1 MKRVHPHSDDCG
13 KSEMMLFSVPPTQNE
28 INKCKYT
35 ETFPVASLSDNAPI
49 EFHVPGNGEQ
59 YIDLARLQLHLRC
72 KITKADG
79 SDIDAGAKVA
89 PVNLMLHSLFSQVN
103 VLLNEKLISGSSN
116 TYPFKAY
123 IETLLTH
130 GNGIKTS
137 ELTAGLFY
145 KDTAGQM
152 NVADPAGANQ
162 GLKKRNEFTKESQMV
177 DLIGRLHLD
186 ICNQD
191 RLLLNGVDVRIKL
204 IRSKNEFCL
213 MSSEA
218 GAKYKVIILE
228 TILRVLHVTPTP
240 SALLRHSQILRKT
253 PAKYPIIR
261 TECKTF
267 TISPGNTT
275 FTHQNLFLGQI
286 PRRVCLALV
295 KNEALSGSY
304 KTNPFNFENF
314 DVSFISLNVNGE
326 SMPGNPLKLKYDTA
340 GGQTYIRA
348 FYNLFD
354 SIDSAQLGDGNQLD
368 RFDFAN
374 GFAIYAF
381 SLAADRSLGEHFNF
395 QENGT
400 VAVSFEFGTALTT
413 TVSVIVLGEFD
424 NIIEIDESRNILFDY
439 NV

>member
-13 KSEMMLFSVPPTQNE
+13 KSEMMLFTTPPTQTE
-28 INKCKYT
+28 IIKSKYM
-35 ETFPVASLSDNAPI
+35 ETHPVASLTNDGPI
-49 EFHVPGNGEQ
+49 EFFIPGNGEL

-72 KITKADG
+72 KITKPDG
-79 SDIDAGAKVA
+79 TDIDADAKVG
-89 PVNLMLHSLFSQVN
+89 PVNLLLHSLFSQVN

-116 TYPFKAY
+116 TYPYKAY

-137 ELTAGLFY
+137 ELTGALFY
-145 KDTAGQM
+145 KDTAGSL
-152 NVADPAGANQ
+152 NVADPAGANL
-162 GLKKRNEFTKESQMV
+162 GLKKRSEFTKESQTV
-177 DLIGRLHLD
+177 DLMGRLHLD

-191 RLLLNGVDVRIKL
+191 RLLLNGVDMRIKL

-218 GAKYKVIILE
+218 GAKYKVAIQE
-228 TILRVLHVTPTP
+228 ATLRVLHVTPTP
-240 SALLRHSQILRKT
+240 SALLMHSQMLRKT

-261 TECKTF
+261 SDCKVF
-267 TISPGNTT
+267 TISPGSTT
-275 FTHQNLFLGQI
+275 FTQQNLFLGQI
-286 PRRVCLALV
+286 PRRVCLGLV
-295 KNEALSGSY
+295 KNEALSGSF
-304 KTNPFNFENF
+304 KSNPFNFENF

-326 SMPGNPLKLKYDTA
+326 SMPGNPLKLKYDAA
-340 GGQTYIRA
+340 GGQSYIKA

-354 SIDSAQLGDGNQLD
+354 SIDAVQLGDGNQLD

-395 QENGT
+395 VENGT
-400 VAVSFEFGTALTT
+400 VSMDFEFSKPLPTT
-413 TVSVIVLGEFD
+413 ISVIALAEFD